1 MDMTCGLNDPF
12 FILRFVLGNFDVLTE
27 MLAGPRDE
35 YSLPEIDVKF
45 KDSLKGEILRRP
57 VSFTSPLLC
66 VIQGI
71 QSKSE
76 FDAKCIDSYVLETI
90 GGNHRRLALQELLN
104 DQTVEETDKMI
115 ATEDRGGIYVKDLD
129 FKLNHDKCIILI

>member
-1 MDMTCGLNDPF
+1 MTCGINDPF

-35 YSLPEIDVKF
+35 YCLREIDVKF

-104 DQTVEETDKMI
+104 DQTVEETDKNIFRQVTVQLYTGKIFFSM
-115 ATEDRGGIYVKDLD
+115 
-129 FKLNHDKCIILI
+129 KCHV